1 MAEPDA
7 AWRGSNAGRML
18 FSATDRFAREKLR
31 AVHEGGFAA
40 VTDAQ
45 LALFQSLDL
54 HGTRLTTLSARA
66 GMTKQAMLELV
77 DKAEARGFVERQ
89 PDPDDRRAKA
99 VVFTPAGVQ
108 VLDRLR
114 RGVAVAEEGM
124 ALAVG
129 AEFLAEFKA
138 RLTAYVNA
146 GHQPGAPAGDLRM
159 SRDNA
164 AWRLESVGRVLISS
178 TGRFTRDM
186 LHVAHENGAGLVT
199 EAHLALFRNL
209 DLGGTRLTEIAARAR
224 MTKQAMLELV
234 DKCEAHGF
242 VERLPDPGDR
252 RAKIVMFTPAGLRM
266 LDCLRGG
273 VAAAERRMAAT
284 TGHAFVV
291 SMKAKL
297 AAYVR
302 GADEVDGV
310 SAVRQGRRRVAFVA

>member
-1 MAEPDA
+1 MAEPNA

-18 FSATDRFAREKLR
+18 FSATDRFVREKLR
-31 AVHEGGFAA
+31 AVHESGFDA
-40 VTDAQ
+40 VTEAQ
-45 LALFQSLDL
+45 LALFQNLDL

-89 PDPDDRRAKA
+89 PDPDDRRAKT
-99 VVFTPAGVQ
+99 VVFTPAGMGM
-108 VLDRLR
+108 LDHLR
-114 RGVAVAEEGM
+114 RGVAVAEERM
-124 ALAVG
+124 ALATG

-138 RLTAYVNA
+138 RLTAYVDA
-146 GHQPGAPAGDLRM
+146 GHRPAAPAGDLRM
-159 SRDNA
+159 SWDNA

-186 LHVAHENGAGLVT
+186 LHVAHGNGAGSVA
-199 EAHLALFRNL
+199 EVHLALFRNL
-209 DLGGTRLTEIAARAR
+209 DLGGTRLTEIAVRAR

-242 VERLPDPGDR
+242 VERLPDPGDG
-252 RAKIVMFTPAGLRM
+252 RAKIVMFTPAGLQM

-273 VAAAERRMAAT
+273 VAAAERRMAAA
-284 TGHAFVV
+284 TGHAFVA
-291 SMKAKL
+291 SMKTRL

-302 GADEVDGV
+302 GANEMDGV
-310 SAVRQGRRRVAFVA
+310 SAVRQRQSVVA

>member
-18 FSATDRFAREKLR
+18 FSAADRFAREKLR

-40 VTDAQ
+40 LTDAQ

-54 HGTRLTTLSARA
+54 HGTRLTMLSARA

-99 VVFTPAGVQ
+99 VVFTPAGAQ
-108 VLDRLR
+108 VLDHLR
-114 RGVAVAEEGM
+114 RGVAVAEERM

-146 GHQPGAPAGDLRM
+146 GHHPEAPPAGDLRM

-186 LHVAHENGAGLVT
+186 LHVAHENGAGLAA

-234 DKCEAHGF
+234 DKCEMHGL
-242 VERLPDPGDR
+242 VERSPDPGDR
-252 RAKIVMFTPAGLRM
+252 RAKIVMFTPTGLQM
-266 LDCLRGG
+266 LDCLREG
-273 VAAAERRMAAT
+273 VAAAERRMAAV
-284 TGHAFVV
+284 TGHAFVA

-302 GADEVDGV
+302 GADEADG
-310 SAVRQGRRRVAFVA
+310 VAFVA